1 MKSRH
6 EPKKKKKKGKSKP
19 VFNDISRGSFP
30 SSSAS
35 FPARGQK
42 KNPPRIMIDGVR
54 CARGKRRADTR
65 GINLDLLSHYSPWK
79 EIKIHRSERV
89 ANHRTRLH
97 PVPVPSF
104 LSFPSGYAKMHST
117 SSHIRPLASNE
128 IILASIFL
136 FFFFQSTVS

>member
-1 MKSRH
+1 
-6 EPKKKKKKGKSKP
+6 
-19 VFNDISRGSFP
+19 
-30 SSSAS
+30 
-35 FPARGQK
+35 
-42 KNPPRIMIDGVR
+42 MIDGVR
-54 CARGKRRADTR
+54 RARGKRRADTR

-128 IILASIFL
+128 IISRFYFSLL
-136 FFFFQSTVS
+136 FFLIYRILNRLTI